1 MGAPPPIDKPSHPRP
16 SRVAATVKALIRT
29 RISAGVITVLPLLVT
44 LWVVR
49 LIFQWM
55 RDSSL
60 WLVELYLR
68 SWLGQPLLDSW
79 QVPAPPAVRARGVE
93 AVLNNVT
100 ASPTLISVTDKLQL
114 LEDRL
119 GRPADMEEFFEI
131 LPAIVQWGTAIFSV
145 LLTVFFLYVVGLF
158 AANLVGRRV
167 IQTFEQFLERVPLIK
182 TIYRGLKQILASF
195 SGDQTQSFQRVALVP
210 FPQERMRCVAFVTNT
225 FRDSETGD
233 ELCSVF
239 IATTPNPTTGYLQI
253 LKRSEITELNWSVE
267 EAIRTIM
274 SGGIL
279 KPDYL
284 TIVPNKQLYPGGRPD
299 QPPIT
304 PSTPGD
310 TPAAGEPPS
319 VS

>member
-1 MGAPPPIDKPSHPRP
+1 MGTPSPTGKSSPRP
-16 SRVAATVKALIRT
+16 SRVAATVKRLIRT

-60 WLVELYLR
+60 WVVELYLR
-68 SWLGQPLLDSW
+68 SWMGQPLLDSW
-79 QVPAPPAVRARGVE
+79 QVPAR
-93 AVLNNVT
+93 LT
-100 ASPTLISVTDKLQL
+100 AQSPTAEQILGNTSAQLAAAQTTLISVTEKLQL
-114 LEDRL
+114 LEERL
-119 GRPADMEEFFEI
+119 GRPVDMEEFFEI
-131 LPAIVQWGTAIFSV
+131 LPATVQWGTAIFSV
-145 LLTVFFLYVVGLF
+145 LLTVFFLYAVGLF

-167 IQTFEQFLERVPLIK
+167 IQTFEQVLERVPLIK

-225 FRDSETGD
+225 FRDSETGE

-253 LKRSEITELNWSVE
+253 LKRSEITELDWSVE

-284 TIVPNKQLYPGGRPD
+284 TIVPNKQLYPDGRPPD
-299 QPPIT
+299 GALPPMS
-304 PSTPGD
+304 P
-310 TPAAGEPPS
+310 PAEGPPTTS
-319 VS
+319 